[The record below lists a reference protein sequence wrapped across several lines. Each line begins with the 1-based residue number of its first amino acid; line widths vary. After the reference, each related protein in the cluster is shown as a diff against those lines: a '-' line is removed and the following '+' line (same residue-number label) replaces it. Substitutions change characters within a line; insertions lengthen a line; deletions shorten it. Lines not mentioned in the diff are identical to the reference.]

1 MGLREERMPPK
12 EKQNFLQPWRRLH
25 PNFVPKSNRPNL
37 RQMWKQLY
45 ADRMLYIILLP
56 TILYFLI
63 FRLWPILGMRLAFYE
78 YKARGPWTF
87 VGLKYF
93 KMIFRTSAFT
103 DILSNTMIIS
113 FMKFILLFPFFVLFA
128 ILLNELRV
136 VGFRKYVQIIS
147 YMPHFL
153 SWVVIAG
160 IWIAALSPSTGSV
173 NQILGIFN
181 LPSIDFM
188 TDKSKIRWILMLSEA
203 WRSIGWDSIFYFT
216 AILGIPSDLYEA
228 AEIDG
233 ANRMSIIRYIIL
245 PALITPMVTVF
256 ILNLGF
262 FLNAGFDQVLN
273 FSNDAVLSAV
283 DILDTYIYRIG
294 IQNAQYSLSTAV
306 SLIKGVVGVFLV
318 LATHLISKKI
328 TGKGVW

>member
-1 MGLREERMPPK
+1 MKLTRRRVPPK
-12 EKQNFLQPWRRLH
+12 EKLSFPQIWRRL
-25 PNFVPKSNRPNL
+25 R
-37 RQMWKQLY
+37 
-45 ADRMLYIILLP
+45 ADMMLYIILLP
-56 TILYFLI
+56 TILYFVI
-63 FRLWPILGMRLAFYE
+63 FRLWPIIGMKLAFYN
-78 YKARGPWTF
+78 YRARGPWTF
-87 VGLKYF
+87 AGWKYF
-93 KMIFRTSAFT
+93 EMIFKTSAFS
-103 DILSNTMIIS
+103 DILSNTLIIS

-128 ILLNELRV
+128 ILLNELRGV
-136 VGFRKYVQIIS
+136 RFRKYVQVVA
-147 YMPHFL
+147 YLPHFL

-160 IWIAALSPSTGSV
+160 IWIAALSPSSGSV

-181 LPSIDFM
+181 IPAIDFM
-188 TDKSKIRWILMLSEA
+188 TDKTKIRWVLMLSEA

-216 AILGIPSDLYEA
+216 TIINISPSLYEA

-233 ANRMSIIRYIIL
+233 ANRLNIIRYIIL
-245 PALITPMVTVF
+245 PALITPMVTMF

-273 FSNDAVLSAV
+273 FSNDAVLSSI

-306 SLIKGVVGVFLV
+306 SLIKGVVGVFLI
-318 LATHLISKKI
+318 LITHFISKKV

>member
-1 MGLREERMPPK
+1 MNPIKRKGPPREKMT
-12 EKQNFLQPWRRLH
+12 LA
-25 PNFVPKSNRPNL
+25 
-37 RQMWKQLY
+37 QMKKQLR
-45 ADRMLYIILLP
+45 ADMMLYIILLP
-56 TILYFLI
+56 TLLYFFI
-63 FRLWPILGMRLAFYE
+63 FRLWPIIGMRLAFYS
-78 YKARGPWTF
+78 YKARGPWEF
-87 VGLKYF
+87 VGFKYF
-93 KMIFRTSAFT
+93 AMIFKTSAFS
-103 DILSNTMIIS
+103 DILGNTLIIS
-113 FMKFILLFPFFVLFA
+113 FMKFVLLFPFFVLFA

-136 VGFRKYVQIIS
+136 SGFRKYVQVVS

-160 IWIAALSPSTGSV
+160 IWIAALSPSTGAV
-173 NQILGIFN
+173 NQILNIFN

-216 AILGIPSDLYEA
+216 TIIGISPSLFEA

-233 ANRMSIIRYIIL
+233 ANRLDIIRYIIL
-245 PALITPMVTVF
+245 PALVTPMITMF

-273 FSNDAVLSAV
+273 FSNDAVLSSI

-318 LATHLISKKI
+318 LMTHLISKKL

>member
-1 MGLREERMPPK
+1 MEIVKRTEPPVK
-12 EKQNFLQPWRRLH
+12 KSINTQLWRRM
-25 PNFVPKSNRPNL
+25 R
-37 RQMWKQLY
+37 
-45 ADRMLYIILLP
+45 ADMVLYIILAP

-63 FRLWPILGMRLAFYE
+63 FRLWPIIGMRLAFYD
-78 YKARGPWTF
+78 YRARGEWIF
-87 VGLKYF
+87 AGLKYF
-93 KMIFRTSAFT
+93 RMIFRTSAFT
-103 DILSNTMIIS
+103 DILNNTLVIS
-113 FMKFILLFPFFVLFA
+113 FMKFVLLFPFFVLFA
-128 ILLNELRV
+128 ILLNELRSTR
-136 VGFRKYVQIIS
+136 FRKYVQVVA
-147 YMPHFL
+147 YLPHFL

-160 IWIAALSPSTGSV
+160 IWIAALSPSSGSV

-181 LPSIDFM
+181 IPAIDFM
-188 TDKSKIRWILMLSEA
+188 TDKTQIRWVLMFSEA

-216 AILGIPSDLYEA
+216 TIISISPSLYEA

-233 ANRMSIIRYIIL
+233 ANRLNIIRYIIL
-245 PALITPMVTVF
+245 PALITPMVTMF

-262 FLNAGFDQVLN
+262 FLNAGFDQVFN
-273 FSNDAVLSAV
+273 FSNDAVLSSI

-318 LATHLISKKI
+318 LITHFISKRI